1 MDHTTDSTPTGV
13 PDLLVPSTPALRA
26 VVAVT
31 ARVTGCPVA
40 MINVIDVGRQYTV
53 AAHGYEAGGSPG
65 RTISMCWCDR
75 PRRPDRH
82 LRRQR

>member
-40 MINVIDVGRQYTV
+40 MINVIDVGR
-53 AAHGYEAGGSPG
+53 
-65 RTISMCWCDR
+65 
-75 PRRPDRH
+75 
-82 LRRQR
+82 